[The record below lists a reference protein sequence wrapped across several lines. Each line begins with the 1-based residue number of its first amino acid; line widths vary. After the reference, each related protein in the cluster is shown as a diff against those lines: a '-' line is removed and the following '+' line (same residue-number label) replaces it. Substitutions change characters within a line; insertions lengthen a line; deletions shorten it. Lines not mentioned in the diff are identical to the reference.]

1 MTRANR
7 EAFLSEAEK
16 HIGYQTRMNN
26 GSTYGELVGYR
37 DRDWNGSFIDVISR
51 TVGLNLPSHVHTAAA
66 LSYYFQR
73 GMTHVRPKP
82 GDIVFFSFSNGEPQ
96 GMPHV
101 GIVTD
106 VQHFAKHGMFQ
117 TIEAQTSNG
126 TPKGSQVNDGV
137 YRRTRYV
144 YDVLAFARPNFSRT
158 FPKNRNVRADHP
170 DPGKLPT
177 KPFVKSSVINPG
189 LKHPY
194 VVTVQLALGIAVGL
208 RGAKRGEW
216 DHKSV
221 AAFANFQ
228 RRIGY
233 IGSNVNGVPDLN
245 SLERLALETGNF
257 FEVIP

>member
-7 EAFLSEAEK
+7 QAFLNEAEK
-16 HIGYQTRMNN
+16 HIGYQARMNK
-26 GSTYGELVGYR
+26 GSTYGELVGHP
-37 DRDWNGSFIDVISR
+37 DRDWNGSFIDVIAR

-82 GDIVFFSFSNGEPQ
+82 GDIVFFSFSHGDPQ

-106 VQHFAKHGMFQ
+106 VEHFSKHGMFQ

-126 TPKGSQVNDGV
+126 TPKGSAANDGV
-137 YRRTRYV
+137 YRRNRYV
-144 YDVLAFARPNFSRT
+144 YEVLAFARPNFKRT
-158 FPKNRNVRADHP
+158 FPKKQDAAAHP

-177 KPFVKSSVINPG
+177 KPSVKSSIIIPG
-189 LKHPY
+189 LKHPCII
-194 VVTVQLALGIAVGL
+194 TVQLALGMTVGL

-216 DHKSV
+216 DHKTA

-233 IGSNVNGVPDLN
+233 IGSSVNGIPDLP
-245 SLERLALETGNF
+245 SLERLSLETGNF
-257 FEVIP
+257 FITIP

>member
-7 EAFLSEAEK
+7 EAFLKEAER
-16 HIGYQTRMNN
+16 HVGYQARMNT
-26 GSTYGELVGYR
+26 GSTYGEIVGHPN
-37 DRDWNGSFIDVISR
+37 RDWNGSFIDVVSR

-106 VQHFAKHGMFQ
+106 VEHFSKHGMFQ
-117 TIEAQTSNG
+117 TIEGQTSNG
-126 TPKGSQVNDGV
+126 TPKGSQANDGV
-137 YRRTRYV
+137 YRRNRYV
-144 YDVLAFARPNFSRT
+144 YEVLAFARPNFSRT
-158 FPKNRNVRADHP
+158 FPKQEEKRDP
-170 DPGKLPT
+170 DPQLPT
-177 KPFVKSSVINPG
+177 KPSVKSSIIIPG
-189 LKHPY
+189 LKHPC
-194 VVTVQLALGIAVGL
+194 VITVQLALGIAVGL

-216 DHKSV
+216 DHKTT

-233 IGSNVNGVPDLN
+233 VGSNVTGIPDLN
-245 SLERLALETGNF
+245 SLQRLSLETGNF
-257 FEVIP
+257 FITIP

>member
-1 MTRANR
+1 MRANR
-7 EAFLSEAEK
+7 QAFLNEAEK
-16 HIGYQTRMNN
+16 HIGYQARMNK
-26 GSTYGELVGYR
+26 GSTYGELVGHP
-37 DRDWNGSFIDVISR
+37 DRDWNGSFIDVIAR

-82 GDIVFFSFSNGEPQ
+82 GDIVFFSFSHGDPQ

-106 VQHFAKHGMFQ
+106 VEHFSKHGMFQ

-126 TPKGSQVNDGV
+126 TPKGSAANDGV
-137 YRRTRYV
+137 YRRNRYV
-144 YDVLAFARPNFSRT
+144 YEVLAFARPNFKRT
-158 FPKNRNVRADHP
+158 FPKKQDAAAHP

-177 KPFVKSSVINPG
+177 KPSVKSSIIIPG
-189 LKHPY
+189 LKHPCII
-194 VVTVQLALGIAVGL
+194 TVQLALGMTVGL

-216 DHKSV
+216 DHKTA

-233 IGSNVNGVPDLN
+233 IGSSVTGIPDFP

-257 FEVIP
+257 FITIP

>member
-7 EAFLSEAEK
+7 EAFLKEAEN
-16 HIGYQTRMNN
+16 HIGYQTRMNK
-26 GSTYGELVGYR
+26 GSTYGELVGHPN
-37 DRDWNGSFIDVISR
+37 RDWNGSFIDVIAR
-51 TVGLNLPSHVHTAAA
+51 TVGLNLPSHVQTAAA

-106 VQHFAKHGMFQ
+106 VDHFLKHGMFQ
-117 TIEAQTSNG
+117 VIEAQTSNG
-126 TPKGSQVNDGV
+126 TPKGSQANDGV
-137 YRRTRYV
+137 YRRNRYV
-144 YDVLAFARPNFSRT
+144 YEVLAFARPNFSRT
-158 FPKNRNVRADHP
+158 FPKKQEAADP

-177 KPFVKSSVINPG
+177 KPFVKSSVIIPG

-194 VVTVQLALGIAVGL
+194 VTTVQLALGVAVGL
-208 RGAKRGEW
+208 RGAKQGEW
-216 DHKSV
+216 DHKTT

-233 IGSNVNGVPDLN
+233 IGSSVNGIPDFP

-257 FEVIP
+257 FTVIL

>member
-7 EAFLSEAEK
+7 EAFLKEAEK
-16 HIGYQTRMNN
+16 HVGYQARMNT
-26 GSTYGELVGYR
+26 GSTYGEIVGHPN
-37 DRDWNGSFIDVISR
+37 RDWNGSFIDVIAR

-101 GIVTD
+101 GVVTD
-106 VQHFAKHGMFQ
+106 VEHFSKHGMFQ
-117 TIEAQTSNG
+117 TIEGQTSNG
-126 TPKGSQVNDGV
+126 TPKGSSANDGV
-137 YRRTRYV
+137 YRRNRYV

-158 FPKNRNVRADHP
+158 FPKKQDEKTDP

-177 KPFVKSSVINPG
+177 KPSVKSSIIIPG
-189 LKHPY
+189 LKHPCII
-194 VVTVQLALGIAVGL
+194 TVQLALGIAVGL

-233 IGSNVNGVPDLN
+233 IGKHASGIPDLN
-245 SLERLALETGNF
+245 SLERLSSETGNF
-257 FEVIP
+257 FITIP

>member
-1 MTRANR
+1 MTMRANR
-7 EAFLSEAEK
+7 QAFLNEAEK
-16 HIGYQTRMNN
+16 HIGYQARMNK
-26 GSTYGELVGYR
+26 GSTYGELVGHP
-37 DRDWNGSFIDVISR
+37 DRDWNGSFIDVIAR

-82 GDIVFFSFSNGEPQ
+82 GDIVFFSFSHGDPQ

-106 VQHFAKHGMFQ
+106 VEHFSKHGMFQ
-117 TIEAQTSNG
+117 VIEAQTSNG
-126 TPKGSQVNDGV
+126 TPKGSAANDGV
-137 YRRTRYV
+137 YRRNRYV
-144 YDVLAFARPNFSRT
+144 YEVLAFARPNFKRT
-158 FPKNRNVRADHP
+158 FPKKQDAAAHP

-177 KPFVKSSVINPG
+177 KPSVKSSIIIPG
-189 LKHPY
+189 LKHPCII
-194 VVTVQLALGIAVGL
+194 TVQLALGMTVGL

-216 DHKSV
+216 DHKTA

-233 IGSNVNGVPDLN
+233 IGSSVNGIPDFP
-245 SLERLALETGNF
+245 SLERLSLETGNF
-257 FEVIP
+257 FITIP

>member
-1 MTRANR
+1 
-7 EAFLSEAEK
+7 
-16 HIGYQTRMNN
+16 MNK
-26 GSTYGELVGYR
+26 GSTYGELVGYP
-37 DRDWNGSFIDVISR
+37 DKDWNGSFIDVIAR

-82 GDIVFFSFSNGEPQ
+82 GDIVFFSFSHGDPQ

-106 VQHFAKHGMFQ
+106 VEHFSKHGMFQ

-126 TPKGSQVNDGV
+126 TPKGSAANDGV
-137 YRRTRYV
+137 YRRNRYV
-144 YDVLAFARPNFSRT
+144 YEVLAFARPNFKRT
-158 FPKNRNVRADHP
+158 FPKKQDAAAHP

-177 KPFVKSSVINPG
+177 KPSVKSSIIIPG
-189 LKHPY
+189 LKHPCII
-194 VVTVQLALGIAVGL
+194 TVQLALGMTVGL

-216 DHKSV
+216 DHKTA

-233 IGSNVNGVPDLN
+233 IGSSVNGIPDLP
-245 SLERLALETGNF
+245 SLERLSLETGNF
-257 FEVIP
+257 FITIP

>member
-7 EAFLSEAEK
+7 KAFLKEAEN
-16 HIGYQTRMNN
+16 HIGYQARMNT
-26 GSTYGELVGYR
+26 GSTYGEIVGHPN
-37 DRDWNGSFIDVISR
+37 RDWSGSFIDVVSR
-51 TVGLNLPSHVHTAAA
+51 TVGLNLPSHVQTAAA

-106 VQHFAKHGMFQ
+106 VDHFSKHGMFQ

-126 TPKGSQVNDGV
+126 TPKGSQANDGV
-137 YRRTRYV
+137 YRRNRYV

-158 FPKNRNVRADHP
+158 FPKQEERSDP

-177 KPFVKSSVINPG
+177 KPSVKSSIIIPG
-189 LKHPY
+189 LKHPC
-194 VVTVQLALGIAVGL
+194 VITVQLALGIAVGL

-216 DHKSV
+216 DHKST

-233 IGSNVNGVPDLN
+233 IGAHATGIPDLN
-245 SLERLALETGNF
+245 SLERLSLETGNF
-257 FEVIP
+257 FITIP